1 MNSTDSEVFRMTVHP
16 NKGMY
21 ADDEIDEGADEEEHI
36 SIAKCI
42 SLTE

>member
-1 MNSTDSEVFRMTVHP
+1 MAVWPDTCTD
-16 NKGMY
+16 
-21 ADDEIDEGADEEEHI
+21 ADVEIGQGADEREHI